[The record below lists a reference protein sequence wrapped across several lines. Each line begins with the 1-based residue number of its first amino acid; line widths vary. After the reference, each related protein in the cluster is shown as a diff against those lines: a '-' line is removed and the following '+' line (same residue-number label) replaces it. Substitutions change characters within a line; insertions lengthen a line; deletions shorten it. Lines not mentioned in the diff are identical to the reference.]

1 MASKFRSQQLECIT
15 LGDLVVKDSRKTQ
28 NQRVLDSDV
37 SALNFFGI
45 KSVSDRPQVKTK
57 RNFRLE
63 AELAIVD
70 YFNGAEV
77 NFGFRKPVGVA
88 N

>member
-1 MASKFRSQQLECIT
+1 MASKFRSQRLECIT

-28 NQRVLDSDV
+28 NQRILDSGV

-45 KSVSDRPQVKTK
+45 KSVSDRPQAKAK
-57 RNFRLE
+57 INFRVE
-63 AELAIVD
+63 AELAIAD
-70 YFNGAEV
+70 YFNGADV
-77 NFGFRKPVGVA
+77 NFGFTKPVGVA